1 MADENQAGLDTLSVK
16 EGSKSKPVV
25 ANENVL
31 SQMQDLYNQKLA
43 EKNYWLQDLADA
55 QAWWSGGA
63 AGPVEGL
70 SKRAAVRSAQEK
82 DLQSLQAGLAGQQN
96 AIQNRDLFF
105 GKAPTM
111 GAPTTA
117 PMSATTAPTTAP
129 AGVNASAGKAGAQEL
144 NQRTSGLLGLVKDP
158 SLQMAIGAE
167 YLRDPD
173 KGTTA
178 LVTHLANE
186 AKTPDKLKELK
197 WLLTSGALK
206 PGSEGAAIV
215 IGILGSG
222 AFNPT
227 DTLTGAGFTTKTT
240 PFNVAGNFT
249 SGGTGSAVGAGAP
262 TVKPPPPP
270 MGGAGTPPAMG
281 GAGTPP
287 PMGGAGTPP
296 PAMGGA
302 GTPPPMGGAGTPPPT
317 MGGAGTPP
325 AMGGASTPSI
335 AKPMVATTTA
345 PMATPLAGGNVNPA
359 QAQVLGGLIPPG
371 TKEAGEA
378 IKQQVLTNIDVAANR
393 PKAAGT
399 EAGKAEG
406 LRQAALENVRADI
419 NNKKGQATT
428 LLNILDETPEAVG
441 LAYRGKAMGYLLK
454 GAEAGLI
461 PGIGGKKDL
470 EEVAAVSMSPKA
482 RANRNKFDSI
492 ATNIASEV
500 RRDLA
505 KGTGAISNYE
515 TSQFEKA
522 AGLSTKSPAETNKY
536 FAIFFAETIR
546 AKEQQLKEWDKFV
559 KQNPNAQFSDFER
572 SDAYKDVSNKWNE
585 RLQKHFPE
593 LKGNNLAFGNQE
605 VANNSSEEEGWKQRY
620 GNKK

>member
-1 MADENQAGLDTLSVK
+1 MADTIEPGLDTLSVK

-31 SQMQDLYNQKLA
+31 SQMQDLYKQKLA

-55 QAWWSGGA
+55 SAWWSGGA

-105 GKAPTM
+105 GKAPTAAPTM
-111 GAPTTA
+111 GAPTA
-117 PMSATTAPTTAP
+117 PAMGTTTAPTTVSV
-129 AGVNASAGKAGAQEL
+129 GVNASTGKAGAQEL
-144 NQRTSGLLGLVKDP
+144 NQRTNGVLGLIKDP
-158 SLQMAIGAE
+158 NLQMAIGAE

-173 KGTTA
+173 KGMAA
-178 LVTHLANE
+178 LVSHVASE
-186 AKTPDKLKELK
+186 AKTPEKLKELK
-197 WLLTSGALK
+197 FLLTSGVLK
-206 PGSEGAAIV
+206 PGSEGAAILTA
-215 IGILGSG
+215 ILGSG

-249 SGGTGSAVGAGAP
+249 PRGSGSAVSAPPMQGAP
-262 TVKPPPPP
+262 TAPPV
-270 MGGAGTPPAMG
+270 
-281 GAGTPP
+281 
-287 PMGGAGTPP
+287 
-296 PAMGGA
+296 
-302 GTPPPMGGAGTPPPT
+302 
-317 MGGAGTPP
+317 
-325 AMGGASTPSI
+325 
-335 AKPMVATTTA
+335 AKPMGAPSAPTTTPTVA
-345 PMATPLAGGNVNPA
+345 PTTPMTTPIAGGGVNPA
-359 QAQVLGGLIPPG
+359 QAEVLGGLIPPG

-378 IKQQVLTNIDVAANR
+378 IKQKVLSNIEVAANR

-406 LRQAALENVRADI
+406 MRQAALENVRADI

-428 LLNILDETPEAVG
+428 LLSILDETPEAVG

-470 EEVAAVSMSPKA
+470 EEVAAVSLSPRA
-482 RANRNKFDSI
+482 RANRAKFDSV

-500 RRDLA
+500 RRDMA
-505 KGTGAISNYE
+505 KGTGAVSNYE
-515 TSQFEKA
+515 TTQFEKA

-546 AKEQQLKEWDKFV
+546 AKEQQLKEWDKFS
-559 KQNPNAQFSDFER
+559 KQNPNAQFTDFER
-572 SDAYKDVSNKWNE
+572 SDAYKSVSDKWNE

-593 LKGNNLAFGNQE
+593 LKGNDLAFGNQE
-605 VANNSSEEEGWKQRY
+605 VASNTGEEEGWRQRY
-620 GNKK
+620 GKKK

>member
-1 MADENQAGLDTLSVK
+1 MADENQAGLDILSVK
-16 EGSKSKPVV
+16 EGSKSKPVI

-31 SQMQDLYNQKLA
+31 SQMQELYNQKLA

-55 QAWWSGGA
+55 QAWWSGGV

-82 DLQSLQAGLAGQQN
+82 DLQDLQAGLANQEN
-96 AIQNRDLFF
+96 AIQHRDLFF
-105 GKAPTM
+105 GKFPTMVSVAGATKTPTM
-111 GAPTTA
+111 GSTA
-117 PMSATTAPTTAP
+117 PM
-129 AGVNASAGKAGAQEL
+129 AGAQINASTGKAGAQEL
-144 NQRTSGLLGLVKDP
+144 NQRTNGLLSLVKDP

-167 YLRDPD
+167 YLRDPS
-173 KGTTA
+173 KGTA
-178 LVTHLANE
+178 FLVTHLANE

-197 WLLTSGALK
+197 ALLTSGVLK
-206 PGSEGAAIV
+206 PGSEGAAILTS
-215 IGILGSG
+215 ILGSS

-240 PFNVAGNFT
+240 PFNVAGGFT
-249 SGGTGSAVGAGAP
+249 SGGTGSAVGAP
-262 TVKPPPPP
+262 SIS
-270 MGGAGTPPAMG
+270 GTPS
-281 GAGTPP
+281 
-287 PMGGAGTPP
+287 
-296 PAMGGA
+296 
-302 GTPPPMGGAGTPPPT
+302 MGGAGTPPPT
-317 MGGAGTPP
+317 IKPVVTPTTTQGAVQPISKVAPTTTP
-325 AMGGASTPSI
+325 
-335 AKPMVATTTA
+335 TTA
-345 PMATPLAGGNVNPA
+345 PIAGGGVNEA

-371 TKEAGEA
+371 TKEAGDV

-406 LRQAALENVRADI
+406 QRQAALENVRSDI

-454 GAEAGLI
+454 GAEAGII

-470 EEVAAVSMSPKA
+470 EDVAAVSLSPKA
-482 RANRNKFDSI
+482 RENRAKFDSV

-500 RRDLA
+500 RRDMA
-505 KGTGAISNYE
+505 KGTGAVSNYE

-546 AKEQQLKEWDKFV
+546 AKEQQLKEWDKFS
-559 KQNPNAQFSDFER
+559 KQHPNAQFSEFER
-572 SDAYKDVSNKWNE
+572 SDAYKNISDKWNE

-593 LKGNNLAFGNQE
+593 LKGNNLAFGDQE
-605 VANNSSEEEGWKQRY
+605 VSSNSSEEEGWKQRY

>member
-1 MADENQAGLDTLSVK
+1 MADTIEPGLDTLSVK

-31 SQMQDLYNQKLA
+31 SQMQDLYKQKLA

-55 QAWWSGGA
+55 SAWWSGGA

-105 GKAPTM
+105 GKAPTAAPSM
-111 GAPTTA
+111 GATTA
-117 PMSATTAPTTAP
+117 PSMGATTAPTTAP
-129 AGVNASAGKAGAQEL
+129 AGVNASTGKAGAQEL

-197 WLLTSGALK
+197 ALLSSGVLK

-215 IGILGSG
+215 ISILGAS

-249 SGGTGSAVGAGAP
+249 AGGTGVPTGAPMQPAPKPMGAP
-262 TVKPPPPP
+262 TQP
-270 MGGAGTPPAMG
+270 APAMG
-281 GAGTPP
+281 APTQPAP
-287 PMGGAGTPP
+287 VQPAPTVSGGAPMQTAPTVS
-296 PAMGGA
+296 GGA
-302 GTPPPMGGAGTPPPT
+302 PMQTAPTVSGVTKPT
-317 MGGAGTPP
+317 MAPTMAP
-325 AMGGASTPSI
+325 
-335 AKPMVATTTA
+335 TTT
-345 PMATPLAGGNVNPA
+345 PIAGGGVNPA

-454 GAEAGLI
+454 GAEAGII

-470 EEVAAVSMSPKA
+470 EEVAAVSLSPKA
-482 RANRNKFDSI
+482 RQNRAKFDSV

-500 RRDLA
+500 RRDMA
-505 KGTGAISNYE
+505 KGTGAVSNYE
-515 TSQFEKA
+515 TTQFEKA
-522 AGLSTKSPAETNKY
+522 AGLTTKNPAETNKY

-559 KQNPNAQFSDFER
+559 KQNPKAEFSDFER
-572 SDAYKDVSNKWNE
+572 SDAYKEVSNKWNE

-593 LKGNNLAFGNQE
+593 LKGKDLAFGNQE
-605 VANNSSEEEGWKQRY
+605 VSSNTGEEEGWRQRY
-620 GNKK
+620 GKKK